1 MFNQSDDDYYL
12 NRNHKHLN
20 EMNIK
25 IVIHIIFYI
34 TIVII
39 IYESLYISY
48 LLLYLIN
55 IIPFNGSIITHYER
69 LIKELF
75 HNIFEDL
82 LRRLEK
88 RDCRLY
94 SRNYN
99 YFMW

>member
-1 MFNQSDDDYYL
+1 MFNESDDDYL
-12 NRNHKHLN
+12 NRNHKHLK

-25 IVIHIIFYI
+25 IVIHIIFYM

-39 IYESLYISY
+39 IYKSLYISY

-55 IIPFNGSIITHYER
+55 IIPFNCSIITHYER

-82 LRRLEK
+82 LHKLEK

-94 SRNYN
+94 CRNYN
-99 YFMW
+99 HLIW